1 VSRRLRALMGL
12 MFYPRGGSA
21 HVARLYSVALRGL
34 GWDVRVVSAS
44 SALAGDHGDARRFYR
59 GLDVHIAKSAFP
71 LSYENR
77 PGTPDTAMTTLDDW
91 RYEQQVEA
99 CARALQAAD
108 ATNMDVLHLN
118 HLTPLNEAAT
128 RVAPDV
134 PVVGHLHGTELLML
148 EHVATDGEQ
157 AGQHA
162 GVWSARLQEWA
173 RRCTRLIVPSAS
185 QVLRVT
191 RLLAVEKDRI
201 ATIPNGFD
209 PFLFGRRSCTRLA
222 HWWRHLV
229 DAPQGWAPGEAP
241 GAVAYT
247 TGDLEPFAGG
257 GPVLIY
263 VGRFTA
269 VKRVPLLI
277 EAYTAARPRF
287 TRRAPLVILGGFPN
301 EWEGEHP
308 LTAVRR
314 TGARDVFLAGWH
326 THEAVPD
333 FHAAADAVVLPSVYE
348 QFGQA
353 LIEGMAC
360 GLPAIAVDAQ
370 GPAEI
375 VRTGDTG
382 WLVPPDDTSALTA
395 TLVEVV
401 NTPAELRRR
410 GLRAEAV
417 VRARFSL
424 PEIVRSVAAL
434 YAAACGERPGRNAS
448 AMREMEDPCRP

>member
-1 VSRRLRALMGL
+1 MGL

-21 HVARLYSVALRGL
+21 HVARLYSLELRGL
-34 GWDVRVVSAS
+34 GWDVRVVSTS
-44 SALAGDHGDARRFYR
+44 SAPAGEHGDARRFYR
-59 GLDVHIAKSAFP
+59 GLDVHIAESPFP

-77 PGTPDTAMTTLDDW
+77 PGTPDRAMTTLDDLH
-91 RYEQQVEA
+91 YERQVEA

-108 ATNMDVLHLN
+108 ASNMDVLHLH
-118 HLTPLNEAAT
+118 HLTPLNEAAR

-148 EHVATDGEQ
+148 ERVATDGER
-157 AGQHA
+157 AGQYA

-173 RRCTRLIVPSAS
+173 RRCTRLIIPSAT
-185 QVLRVT
+185 QVARVT
-191 RLLAVEKDRI
+191 RLLAVQEDRV
-201 ATIPNGFD
+201 ATISNGFD
-209 PFLFGRRSCTRLA
+209 PSIFGRRSCARLA
-222 HWWRHLV
+222 HWRRHLV
-229 DAPQGWAPGEAP
+229 EAPKGWGPGEAP
-241 GAVAYT
+241 GAVAYRT
-247 TGDLEPFAGG
+247 RDLEPFAGG
-257 GPVLIY
+257 GPVLMY

-277 EAYTAARPRF
+277 EAYAAARPRF
-287 TRRAPLVILGGFPN
+287 MRRAPLVILGGFPN

-314 TGARDVFLAGWH
+314 TGARDVFFAGWH

-333 FHAAADAVVLPSVYE
+333 FHAAADAVVLPSVHE

-360 GLPAIAVDAQ
+360 GLPAIAVDAH

-382 WLVPPDDTSALTA
+382 WLVPPDNVAALTA

-401 NTPAELRRR
+401 NTPAERRRR

-424 PEIVRSVAAL
+424 PEIVRSVATL
-434 YAAACGERPGRNAS
+434 YLTACGDLPRRNAT
-448 AMREMEDPCRP
+448 AMHEMEKPCRP